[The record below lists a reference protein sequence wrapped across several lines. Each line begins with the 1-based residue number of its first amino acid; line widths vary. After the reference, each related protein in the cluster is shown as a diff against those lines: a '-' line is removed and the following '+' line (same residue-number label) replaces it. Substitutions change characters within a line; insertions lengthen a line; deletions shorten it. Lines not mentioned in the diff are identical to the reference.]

1 MTDAVLIA
9 VLGSGALSAL
19 ISGVF
24 NLVSAKMKKN
34 VQDKIQCEAIQ
45 GAVRQ
50 LLYDRAKYLCKAH
63 LERGYIASN
72 DLEDLLKIHKNYHDL
87 GGNGY
92 LNDLMEAVSKLKI
105 IPVLPD
111 ELKNVDKKDL

>member
-24 NLVSAKMKKN
+24 GLVSAKMKKN
-34 VQDKIQCEAIQ
+34 IKDKIQCEAIQ

-63 LERGYIASN
+63 LERGFIASN
-72 DLEDLLKIHKNYHDL
+72 DLEDLLKLHKNYREL

-92 LNDLMEAVSKLKI
+92 LNDLMEAVSKLRI
-105 IPVLPD
+105 VPVLPE
-111 ELKNVDKKDL
+111 ELKNTGKKD